1 MMNSLPIEIERQC
14 RQVLLK
20 CSEFDSDTL
29 LKAVFTTSELS
40 PFKFRLKSA
49 DSQEERVV
57 LCLEYLLKNCLS
69 DGSSVLPFF
78 LVQLRDR
85 YDQMDALHGELAEL
99 CEDVQAVLRNSGS
112 LTEESNFEKLQK
124 EFIAASQGLLNWP
137 ITLGNNQQIER
148 PEFQQLVAR
157 IQEEKR
163 STTLILGSPGTGK
176 SALLA
181 TLGHHLAEHQISLWA
196 IKADQLGRGVNTL
209 EDLCRPY
216 LTINPRDAI
225 RILAKKEPVVLL
237 IDQLDAV
244 SELLDRQSER
254 LNILLNLIQSLSGTS
269 GVHIIATSREFEFR
283 HDVRLSCIKAERM
296 DLQLPKWEQ
305 IAPILDQGNHNP
317 NSMGQPLR
325 ELLQTPLYLKLFL
338 EVAAPGEEFNSLQ
351 ALLNQLWNQQVVDP
365 DGPSDRRELLE
376 LLADRIST
384 QEEFWLPT
392 AIAEDTHSLACRAL
406 EQAEILTRSPNG
418 LTIGFRHQTY
428 YDYTQARAFARGSV
442 ALTDYVLQRQDGL
455 FVRPVLLS
463 SLNYLRET
471 SRKEYHIQLQRLL
484 QSELRLHI
492 RTLLLEFVGGQKDP
506 DDTEAHIFLPLL
518 KSETEGQ
525 RLLAAVSGSPGWF
538 FRLRDRPDFRQWL
551 DKSPEQAV
559 YCLPLLSL
567 AILFSPED
575 VLELLEECWLSNR
588 AYDTLSFRILVN
600 LQQWT
605 DRVVTL
611 ASQIVRRSQTSKWDI
626 SALAE
631 QIAENSPEL
640 APNLWRA
647 YLDWQLEQAL
657 TKANEPLP
665 ELPSNATEE
674 QRAVHTYI
682 HRSFKE
688 VEYLI
693 KGEKTFYKLEG
704 FAEATPKAFLDSVWP
719 WFLDTINLIAYQQEN
734 SFFVGYRDDSA
745 TNNIFQVKFPP
756 GAVVRALLVAV
767 SELAKQNIHTFLN
780 FLDKNLCSDLL
791 IVHRLLARGLEYI
804 AKEKPQQVLEYLIGD
819 PRRLRLGD
827 HEDHYRETKRLIASV
842 FPYLA
847 PLNRTHL
854 EEVVIAFKHYNYLP
868 SQLSAKEKFQFLK
881 FQRQNRLRL
890 LRAFP
895 VDYLSSKTK
904 RLRDEEERALPETD
918 DYTSR
923 MHGGFIGARI
933 TVDEMA
939 HASDE
944 DILRLFDLI
953 PDQTAWDNPRRP
965 WSEDMSRAGGV
976 VELSREFGKLA
987 KRSPERVTNLIQYLK
1002 SGKHEICAGAA
1013 IEGLAETDFSTAD
1026 LIHIIE
1032 DLESQGFTSVDF
1044 RSSAA
1049 SALEKRARC
1058 DNGLPS
1064 IILSCLEKWLAEE
1077 VEPTLSTEEQET
1089 RNKTEQQKEPI
1100 FFGSDG
1106 TFFLLQGRGSIL
1118 PAIAA
1123 GYLNQPLPDLENWIR
1138 IIEEQLQREQHPK
1151 LWVLT
1156 LVNMPALLNSD
1167 RERATQLYDAVIQTC
1182 PAVLHYK
1189 FALYSI
1195 SRVIGYFEPKEKIQG
1210 WIEKLSV
1217 DGSSFCLQAYGELL
1231 LIYYCQ
1237 YQDTW
1242 SRQQIDHH
1250 LTDPNDEIILYG
1262 LAQAASYLWE
1272 HKFCR
1277 KIATTILCTLA
1288 LSPSP
1293 SIQDAVANVFSW
1305 NQNNFKLNLEMRE
1318 VIQVVCKN
1326 PPLLLKA
1333 AYNLIELLEPETGR
1347 EPDLVSQV
1355 CQAILDAAS
1364 SNINN
1369 ATTSLPLET
1378 ENLTNIALTLHRQEI
1393 YRERGLYIFEKL
1405 LSLNLIE
1412 ARVAL
1417 EVLDRKPN
1425 QVTFLSPRRRRMRRE
1440 TS

>member
-20 CSEFDSDTL
+20 CSEFDSDSL
-29 LKAVFTTSELS
+29 LRAVFTTSELS
-40 PFKFRLKSA
+40 PFKSRLKSA
-49 DSQEERVV
+49 DSQEERVA

-69 DGSSVLPFF
+69 DGGSVLPIF

-85 YDQMDALHGELAEL
+85 YDKHDALHGKLAEL
-99 CEDVQAVLRNSGS
+99 CEAVQAGLITSAN
-112 LTEESNFEKLQK
+112 LAEESQFEKLQK
-124 EFIAASQGLLNWP
+124 EFIAASQGLLNRP

-148 PEFQQLVAR
+148 PEFQQLLDR
-157 IQEEKR
+157 IQEEKS

-181 TLGHHLAEHQISLWA
+181 TLGHHLAERQISLWA

-216 LTINPRDAI
+216 LTVNPRDAI

-325 ELLQTPLYLKLFL
+325 ELLQTPLHLKLFL

-351 ALLNQLWNQQVVDP
+351 ALLNQLWSQRVVDP
-365 DGPSDRRELLE
+365 DGPSDCRELLE

-518 KSETEGQ
+518 KFETEGQ

-538 FRLRDRPDFRQWL
+538 SRLRDRPDFRQWL
-551 DKSPEQAV
+551 DKSPEQSV
-559 YCLPLLSL
+559 YCVPLLS
-567 AILFSPED
+567 AAMLFAPED

-588 AYDTLSFRILVN
+588 AYDTLSFRVLLN

-605 DRVVTL
+605 EHSVTL
-611 ASQIVRRSQTSKWDI
+611 ANQIVRRSQTSKWDI

-640 APNLWRA
+640 APNIWRA

-665 ELPSNATEE
+665 ELPSNATEQ

-693 KGEKTFYKLEG
+693 EGEKIFYKLEG

-719 WFLDTINLIAYQQEN
+719 WFLDTINLIADQEN
-734 SFFVGYRDDSA
+734 LFFVGYRDDSA
-745 TNNIFQVKFPP
+745 TNNNFQGKFPP

-804 AKEKPQQVLEYLIGD
+804 AKEKPHQVLEYLIGD

-868 SQLSAKEKFQFLK
+868 SQLSAKEKFQFFK

-923 MHGGFIGARI
+923 IHGGFIGARI

-939 HASDE
+939 RASDE
-944 DILRLFDLI
+944 DILRLFDLL
-953 PDQTAWDNPRRP
+953 PDQTAWDNPRRQ
-965 WSEDMSRAGGV
+965 WSEDMSRAGGA

-1002 SGKHEICAGAA
+1002 PGKHEIYAGAA
-1013 IEGLAETDFSTAD
+1013 IEGLAETDVSTAE
-1026 LIHIIE
+1026 LIRIIE
-1032 DLESQGFTSVDF
+1032 ALESRGFTSGNF
-1044 RSSAA
+1044 RSNAA

-1064 IILSCLEKWLAEE
+1064 IILSRLEKWLAEE

-1089 RNKTEQQKEPI
+1089 TNETEQQKEPI
-1100 FFGSDG
+1100 FFGSGG
-1106 TFFLLQGRGSIL
+1106 TFFVPQGRGSIL

-1123 GYLNQPLPDLENWIR
+1123 GYLNQPPPDLENWIR

-1156 LVNMPALLNSD
+1156 LVNMPALLNGD

-1189 FALYSI
+1189 FALHSI
-1195 SRVIGYFEPKEKIQG
+1195 SRVIRYFEPKEKIQG
-1210 WIEKLSV
+1210 WIEKLFV

-1242 SRQQIDHH
+1242 SRQQIDRH
-1250 LTDPNDEIILYG
+1250 LTDRNDEIILYG

-1272 HKFCR
+1272 YKFCR

-1326 PPLLLKA
+1326 PPVLLKA

-1347 EPDLVSQV
+1347 EPALVSQV
-1355 CQAILDAAS
+1355 CQAILDGDS
-1364 SNINN
+1364 SNLNN
-1369 ATTSLPLET
+1369 ASPSLPLRT

-1393 YRERGLYIFEKL
+1393 YRERGLSIFEKL

-1412 ARVAL
+1412 ARMAL

-1425 QVTFLSPRRRRMRRE
+1425 QITYLPLRRRRMRKQ